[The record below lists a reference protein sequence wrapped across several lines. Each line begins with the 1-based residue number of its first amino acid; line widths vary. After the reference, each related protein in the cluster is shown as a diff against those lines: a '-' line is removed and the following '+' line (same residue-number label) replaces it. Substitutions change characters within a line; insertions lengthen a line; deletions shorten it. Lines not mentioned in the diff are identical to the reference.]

1 MCLCGILGIPLTL
14 LSILKLE
21 LIAWSRRIPVDIW
34 ERKLEYFTSSWLFL
48 YFIFI
53 LFLIYSL
60 FSYIILLQLLSL
72 ERACMNWTLCIITL
86 FEENEYYFLDYII
99 EFRVHYCKIM
109 ILIDIYNDVQL
120 VVSMNLTSTFFW
132 RKERKLH
139 LILLWY
145 LFFNRGWINCTDYW

>member
-1 MCLCGILGIPLTL
+1 MMCLCGILGIPLTL

-21 LIAWSRRIPVDIW
+21 FIAWSRRIPVDIW
-34 ERKLEYFTSSWLFL
+34 ERKLEYFTSSWLFF
-48 YFIFI
+48 YFIII

-86 FEENEYYFLDYII
+86 FEENEYYFFRLLNFEYII
-99 EFRVHYCKIM
+99 VRLWSWSIFTM
-109 ILIDIYNDVQL
+109 MVQL
-120 VVSMNLTSTFFW
+120 VVSMNFTSTFFW

-139 LILLWY
+139 LILLWD